1 MSSNTPADSQSRIP
15 TFARDVKIA
24 FLGLFLPAVMIWFGS
39 PTLFASNF
47 LPHWYCY
54 LGNQR
59 LLWTNVITDLVIGLS
74 YVAIS
79 LALISLA
86 RRAGPALPYPGIFWA
101 FGLFIVTC
109 GATHFLEVVTIW
121 RPLYW
126 LSAAA
131 KVVTAV
137 ASLGTAAVLL
147 LTAADIADFIRTARA
162 AATRAGNERFRSL
175 VQAAP
180 MAVVGFDAQA
190 RINVWNP
197 TAERMLGRK
206 PETAQSGMEGSV
218 PPEALA
224 EYQEMLRK
232 SLAGEV
238 TTGLEMLLLRADGV
252 RFPVSISAAP
262 VRNQAGQLAGV
273 VAIAEDIT
281 ERNRIDLEL
290 KEKTAVLTAVTQALN
305 SFLDQGDW
313 SAASRHLLQ
322 FALRQTQS
330 GYGFL
335 GVVLD
340 GSVLRVLAHE
350 GVVWDTE
357 INRELY
363 EEKIRQH
370 VSEGYFE
377 VAYIHNL
384 LGEVITRGETLIAN
398 SPMTDPRSGGLPAG
412 LPRLDSF
419 LGVPIFKGKETV
431 GLIGVA
437 NRPGGYTGQEL
448 RYLEAM
454 SQATGVLY
462 DSYRQSLK
470 RSALEEEQKR
480 LESQVRQAQKMEVL
494 GRLAGG
500 VAHDFN
506 NMLMVLS
513 GCSELLDGSL
523 PKESSARIYLDQIQ
537 RTTEKAAAVTKQLLA
552 FSRKQVLEFRPIDLH
567 EALTESE
574 FMLPRLL
581 GSDIALT
588 IHHDAPNSW
597 ILSDPAQIGQVVAN
611 LAINARDAMPE
622 GGQLAISTRN
632 ADRLPEESGNSDSLG
647 NKWVVL
653 EVGDT
658 GSGMGEKTRA
668 QIFEPF
674 FTTKPAGKGTGLG
687 LSTVYGIVKQSK
699 GHIRVNSGPGKGT
712 RFDLYFPLADV
723 ETSGSSV
730 PFPEEKTVDVDGSG
744 TILLADDEPALRQAL
759 AEILRAAGYV
769 VLEAQNA
776 TEALEMAQKHP
787 GKLDI
792 LLTDIVMP
800 GLRGPELA
808 RRVTET
814 HPEIQVVYMSG
825 YAEGF
830 PEAQL
835 PPNSIF
841 LQKPFRFATLLEQL
855 KLIRRRS

>member
-1 MSSNTPADSQSRIP
+1 MSSHTPADSQPRIP
-15 TFARDVKIA
+15 AFARDVKIA
-24 FLGLFLPAVMIWFGS
+24 FLGLFLLAVMIWFGS
-39 PTLFASNF
+39 RTLFASNF

-79 LALISLA
+79 VALISLA
-86 RRAGPALPYPGIFWA
+86 RRAGPALPYPGFFKA

-109 GATHFLEVVTIW
+109 GGTHFLEVVTIW
-121 RPLYW
+121 KPLYW

-147 LTAADIADFIRTARA
+147 LTAADIADFIRTARE

-180 MAVVGFDAQA
+180 MAVLGFDTQA

-238 TTGLEMLLLRADGV
+238 TTGLETLLLRADGA

-262 VRNQAGQLAGV
+262 VRNQVGQLAGV

-281 ERNRIDLEL
+281 ERKRIDLEL

-313 SAASRHLLQ
+313 SEASRHLLQ
-322 FALRQTQS
+322 FALRRTQS
-330 GYGFL
+330 EYGFL

-340 GSVLRVLAHE
+340 GSTLRILAHE
-350 GVVWDTE
+350 GVVWVTE

-370 VSEGYFE
+370 ASEGYFE
-377 VAYIHNL
+377 VAYVHNL
-384 LGEVITRGETLIAN
+384 LGEVITKGETLIAN
-398 SPMTDPRSGGLPAG
+398 SPKTNPRSGGLPAG
-412 LPRLDSF
+412 FPRLDSF

-470 RSALEEEQKR
+470 RNALEEEQKR

-588 IHHDAPNSW
+588 IHHDAANSW

-658 GSGMGEKTRA
+658 GSGMDEKTRA

-712 RFDLYFPLADV
+712 RFDLYFPLAEV
-723 ETSGSSV
+723 ETSGSVV
-730 PFPEEKTVDVDGSG
+730 PFPEEKTVDVDGGG
-744 TILLADDEPALRQAL
+744 TILLADDEAALRQAL
-759 AEILRAAGYV
+759 AEILRAAGYA

-776 TEALEMAQKHP
+776 TEALEVAQKHP

-808 RRVTET
+808 RRVTES

-841 LQKPFRFATLLEQL
+841 LQKPFRFATLLEEL
-855 KLIRRRS
+855 KLIRRRP